1 MTLFE
6 RSLERKRE
14 IVRLNYEIARL
25 NKEIVELVRIARIN
39 EDRLFDSPV
48 DSPDVLTKRQLQRRW
63 IPSSAVVDGKEI
75 SSGG

>member
-6 RSLERKRE
+6 RSLERRRE
-14 IVRLNYEIARL
+14 IVRLNDEIARL
-25 NKEIVELVRIARIN
+25 NEEIVELVRIARIN
-39 EDRLFDSPV
+39 EDRLFDSPA
-48 DSPDVLTKRQLQRRW
+48 VLTKRELQRRW